1 MSTESK
7 EGGGDAYSAKKKKG
21 PVFKRRTKKKK
32 QTDGG
37 TGGQTAAQLRVQRD
51 LADLELPQNVK
62 IIRKTDEW
70 MQFTLV
76 MKIGSGYWKGA
87 AYRFNFKIP
96 PKYPFDGPKVI
107 CADKIYHPNI
117 DLEGKVCVNVLRPWK
132 PTYSVQIILFGL
144 MFLFTNPNP
153 NDPLNKDAAKDMRD
167 NLDRFK
173 RNVVKSLK
181 GNYVGNVS
189 FPRNDGSRF

>member
-1 MSTESK
+1 M
-7 EGGGDAYSAKKKKG
+7 GYSAEEKKRSSFQKKN
-21 PVFKRRTKKKK
+21 KKKK
-32 QTDGG
+32 QADGG
-37 TGGQTAAQLRVQRD
+37 AGGQTAAQLRVQRD

-70 MQFTLV
+70 MNFTLV
-76 MKIGSGYWKGA
+76 MKIAFGYWKGA

-144 MFLFTNPNP
+144 MFLFTHPNP
-153 NDPLNKDAAKDMRD
+153 NDPLNKEAASVLRT
-167 NLDRFK
+167 NPATFK
-173 RNVVKSLK
+173 KNVQKSLK
-181 GNYVGNVS
+181 GQYVGTS
-189 FPRNDGSRF
+189 FTRM